1 MLMKL
6 LDPGRFAGIAQETS
20 EYVAGDPGLD
30 QFVDNLF
37 MAFYELGDLV
47 PQTEEKFWSGHFF
60 PFATAQTEL
69 QNCGALAYMGFYQH
83 AVAGL
88 RWVLE
93 LGMLSVYWDR
103 ADRAESTIQPWL
115 RSDDRTPVKNDIISA
130 LKEIPNV
137 AQYAGRSRFVQEFT
151 EVYEELSKY
160 QHVRGI
166 RYSSQFLSHG
176 NVIRFQEH
184 AIKLWIG
191 LAYQVVRLVAAV
203 HLLKYPIGLQNTP
216 LDEKFGIG
224 RPMGGLV
231 SPEQADRLRK
241 LFRDDELAAL
251 QEISDADSEA
261 CELAEQIRSMPD
273 LTRDE
278 QKEQHLR
285 FAQSQ
290 IKNEGYQSWYEKRLQ
305 MYEAVNAGRDDHQDF
320 REQAAALRVWAEGQG
335 WLEHGRSRPPAGETG
350 DGG

>member
-6 LDPGRFAGIAQETS
+6 LDPSRFAEIAQETS
-20 EYVAGDPGLD
+20 EYIEGDPRLD
-30 QFVDNLF
+30 QFVDNLLW
-37 MAFYELGDLV
+37 AFYELGDLV
-47 PQTEEKFWSGHFF
+47 PQTAEKLWSGHFF
-60 PFATAQTEL
+60 PFATARDEL

-103 ADRAESTIQPWL
+103 TDEAESTIQGWL
-115 RSDDRTPVKNDIISA
+115 RSDEKTPFKNDIISA
-130 LKEIPNV
+130 LKRIPNV

-151 EVYEELSKY
+151 DVYKELSKY

-176 NVIRFQEH
+176 NVIRFQED

-203 HLLKYPIGLQNTP
+203 HLLKYPIGLQDTP
-216 LDEKFGIG
+216 LRQKFGIG
-224 RPMGGLV
+224 GPMGGLL
-231 SPEQADRLRK
+231 SPEQADRLRE

-278 QKEQHLR
+278 QQEQHLR

-290 IKNEGYQSWYEKRLQ
+290 IENGGYQSWYEQRLQ
-305 MYEAVNAGRDDHQDF
+305 MYEAVNAGRDDLQDF
-320 REQAAALRVWAEGQG
+320 REQAATLRVWAERQG
-335 WLEHGRSRPPAGETG
+335 WLEHGRHGPSPEAARNRS
-350 DGG
+350 